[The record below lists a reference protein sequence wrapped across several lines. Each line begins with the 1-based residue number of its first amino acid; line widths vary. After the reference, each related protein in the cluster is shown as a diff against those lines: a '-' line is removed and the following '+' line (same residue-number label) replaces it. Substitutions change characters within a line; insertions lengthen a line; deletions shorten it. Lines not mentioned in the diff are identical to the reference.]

1 MIFEPSE
8 RNLNLNASDCRA
20 SKVIPND
27 TELETISWEL
37 VFANP
42 IVNFCVGVGVGGHD
56 AMLEIQAILYF
67 FRM

>member
-56 AMLEIQAILYF
+56 AMMEIYAYLFLEF
-67 FRM
+67 